1 MSKSARITALAVVVA
16 AVALEIV
23 AWVVYRNSSDG
34 QTPVLWVFIALY
46 AALLIGGIKVLDSA
60 VRRLVRWMRRT

>member
-1 MSKSARITALAVVVA
+1 MSKPARITALAVVVA
-16 AVALEIV
+16 AVAFEVV

-46 AALLIGGIKVLDSA
+46 AGLLIGGIKVLDSTA
-60 VRRLVRWMRRT
+60 RRLVRWMRRT